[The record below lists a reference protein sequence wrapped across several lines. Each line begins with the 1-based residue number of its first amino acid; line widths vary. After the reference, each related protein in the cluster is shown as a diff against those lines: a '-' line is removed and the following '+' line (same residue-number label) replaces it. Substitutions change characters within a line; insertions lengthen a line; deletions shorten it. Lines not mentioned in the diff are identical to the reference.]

1 MLTDRANEVVN
12 QATPSKRVSLILT
25 VHPIGS
31 ALNLAEDRKKRV
43 ATLSKFYSRK
53 KQPIL
58 KHFGTYESSGLRVVN
73 NLVGTPNLIVSAPAR
88 VWKRLMREQPK
99 VFSDPAVEVTANE
112 PDFVTL

>member
-25 VHPIGS
+25 VAPHAS
-31 ALNLAEDRKKRV
+31 KTANVEDRNARV

-58 KHFGTYESSGLRVVN
+58 KQFVVYESSGLRVVN

-88 VWKRLMREQPK
+88 VWKRLMREKPK
-99 VFSDPAVEVTANE
+99 VFSDPTVQVTANE
-112 PDFVTL
+112 AEFVAL